1 MKTIAQVSEQW
12 NAMSHD
18 ERIAI
23 ADKWITNE
31 SNLSAWDKL
40 FNELSELKQKR
51 VIITL
56 NGNLVFKKI
65 TNA

>member
-1 MKTIAQVSEQW
+1 MKTIAQVSAQW

-23 ADKWITNE
+23 ADRWITNE
-31 SNLSAWDKL
+31 SNLSAWDKP

-51 VIITL
+51 VITSL
-56 NGNLVFKKI
+56 N
-65 TNA
+65 A